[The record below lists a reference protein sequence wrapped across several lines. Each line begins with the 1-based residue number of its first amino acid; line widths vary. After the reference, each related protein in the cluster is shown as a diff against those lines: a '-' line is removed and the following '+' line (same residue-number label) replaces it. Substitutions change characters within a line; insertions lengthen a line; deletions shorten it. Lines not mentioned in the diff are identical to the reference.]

1 MKTQIR
7 RGVFETNSSSTHS
20 LQLAK
25 QTLDEARKAVIKRI
39 YDKYSGC
46 KNVVFDESEFLHDN
60 TLILR
65 GFPITDGDD
74 ASCVYYIISN
84 WVAKIQYLIMLLHH
98 YMYNI
103 DEYSSIGSYFG
114 SYYKTDK
121 ETMADL
127 KVYKRLVK
135 LIKEYA
141 KTKGYNLDAVVLDDM
156 DDSVWIEDFDFNG
169 KDIIESKIT
178 VESLENLFNTLMDD
192 NYVLTYCDEA
202 YSPYISPSIY
212 IY

>member
-25 QTLDEARKAVIKRI
+25 QTLNEARKSVSERI
-39 YDKYSGC
+39 YNKYSEYE
-46 KNVVFDESEFLHDN
+46 NFVFDESEFLYN
-60 TLILR
+60 NKLILR
-65 GFPITDGDD
+65 GLHIKSSNEE
-74 ASCVYYIISN
+74 SCVYYIISN
-84 WVAKIQYLIMLLHH
+84 WVAKIQYLIMFLYN

-103 DEYSSIGSYFG
+103 DEYSLIENS
-114 SYYKTDK
+114 YKTDK
-121 ETMADL
+121 ETMINL
-127 KVYKRLVK
+127 KVYKRLIE

-141 KTKGYNLDAVVLDDM
+141 KTKGYNIDTIVLDDIE
-156 DDSVWIEDFDFNG
+156 DSVWIEYFDFNS
-169 KDIIESKIT
+169 KEIIDSKIT
-178 VESLENLFNTLMDD
+178 VELIENLFNTLMDD
-192 NYVLTYCDEA
+192 NYILTYCDEA

>member
-25 QTLDEARKAVIKRI
+25 QTLDEARKAVHKRI
-39 YDKYSGC
+39 YDKYSGHE
-46 KNVVFDESEFLHDN
+46 NVVFSESEFLHDN
-60 TLILR
+60 ALILR

-74 ASCVYYIISN
+74 ASCIYYIISN
-84 WVAKIQYLIMLLHH
+84 WVAKIQYLIMLLNH
-98 YMYNI
+98 YIYNI
-103 DEYSSIGSYFG
+103 DEYSLIDSS
-114 SYYKTDK
+114 YKTDK
-121 ETMADL
+121 ETMVNF
-127 KVYKRLVK
+127 KVYKRLVE

-141 KTKGYNLDAVVLDDM
+141 KTKGYNLDAVVLDDIE
-156 DDSVWIEDFDFNG
+156 DGVWIEDFDFNG
-169 KDIIESKIT
+169 KDITESKIT

-212 IY
+212 ILQ

>member
-1 MKTQIR
+1 MKAQIR

-25 QTLDEARKAVIKRI
+25 QTLDEARKAVSKRI
-39 YDKYSGC
+39 YDKYSGQED
-46 KNVVFDESEFLHDN
+46 VVFDESEFLYDN
-60 TLILR
+60 ALILR
-65 GFPITDGDD
+65 GFPIKSSNEE
-74 ASCVYYIISN
+74 SCIYYIISN
-84 WVAKIQYLIMLLHH
+84 WVAKIQYLIMFLNH

-103 DEYSSIGSYFG
+103 DEYSLIENS
-114 SYYKTDK
+114 YKTDK
-121 ETMADL
+121 ETMINL
-127 KVYKRLVK
+127 KVYKRLVE

-141 KTKGYNLDAVVLDDM
+141 KTKGYNLDAVVLDDIE
-156 DDSVWIEDFDFNG
+156 DGVWIEDFEFNG
-169 KDIIESKIT
+169 KDIKESKIT

-202 YSPYISPSIY
+202 YAAYISPSIY

>member
-1 MKTQIR
+1 MKAQIR

-25 QTLDEARKAVIKRI
+25 QTLDEARKAVSKRI
-39 YDKYSGC
+39 YDKYSGRED
-46 KNVVFDESEFLHDN
+46 VVFDESEFLYDN
-60 TLILR
+60 AFILR
-65 GFPITDGDD
+65 GFPIKDSDEE
-74 ASCVYYIISN
+74 SCVYYIISN
-84 WVAKIQYLIMLLHH
+84 WVAKIQYLIMFLNH

-103 DEYSSIGSYFG
+103 DEYSSIGKS
-114 SYYKTDK
+114 YKTDK
-121 ETMADL
+121 ETMANL
-127 KVYKRLVK
+127 KVYKRLVE

-141 KTKGYNLDAVVLDDM
+141 KTKGYNLDAVVLDDIE
-156 DDSVWIEDFDFNG
+156 DGVWIEDFYFNG

-178 VESLENLFNTLMDD
+178 VELLENLFNTLMDD

>member
-25 QTLDEARKAVIKRI
+25 QTLDEARKAVNKRI
-39 YDKYSGC
+39 YDRYSWC
-46 KNVVFDESEFLHDN
+46 EDVIFDESEFLYN
-60 TLILR
+60 NNLILR
-65 GFPITDGDD
+65 GFNIKSSNEE
-74 ASCVYYIISN
+74 SCIYYIISN
-84 WVAKIQYLIMLLHH
+84 WVAKIQYLIMFLNN

-103 DEYSSIGSYFG
+103 DGYSLIENS
-114 SYYKTDK
+114 YKTDK
-121 ETMADL
+121 ETMINL
-127 KVYKRLVK
+127 KVYKRFIE

-141 KTKGYNLDAVVLDDM
+141 KTKGYDINSIVLDD
-156 DDSVWIEDFDFNG
+156 IEDSIWVEDFKFNG
-169 KDIIESKIT
+169 KDIVESKIT
-178 VESLENLFNTLMDD
+178 VELLENLFNTLMDD

-212 IY
+212 VY

>member
-25 QTLDEARKAVIKRI
+25 QTLDEVKKAVNKRI
-39 YDKYSGC
+39 WDKYLGHESF
-46 KNVVFDESEFLHDN
+46 VFDESDFLYDN
-60 TLILR
+60 VLFLR
-65 GFPITDGDD
+65 GFPIKSSNDE
-74 ASCVYYIISN
+74 SCIYYIISN
-84 WVAKIQYLIMLLHH
+84 WVAKIQYLTMFLDNYI
-98 YMYNI
+98 YNI
-103 DEYSSIGSYFG
+103 DEYSSIYDS
-114 SYYKTDK
+114 YKTNK
-121 ETMADL
+121 EIMANL
-127 KVYKRLVK
+127 KVYKRLVE

-141 KTKGYNLDAVVLDDM
+141 KTKGYNLNAIVLDDIE
-156 DDSVWIEDFDFNG
+156 DSTWIEHFDFNG
-169 KDIIESKIT
+169 KEIIDSKIT

-202 YSPYISPSIY
+202 YVPYISPSIY

>member
-20 LQLAK
+20 LQLVN
-25 QTLDEARKAVIKRI
+25 QTLDEAKKEVNKRI
-39 YDKYSGC
+39 YDKYFGHNNS
-46 KNVVFDESEFLHDN
+46 VFDESEFLHDN
-60 TLILR
+60 VLVLR
-65 GFPITDGDD
+65 GFNIESSNEE
-74 ASCVYYIISN
+74 SCVYYIISN
-84 WVAKIQYLIMLLHH
+84 WVAKIQYLIMFLNH

-103 DEYSSIGSYFG
+103 DEYSSIGS
-114 SYYKTDK
+114 SYETDK
-121 ETMADL
+121 ETMANL
-127 KVYKRLVK
+127 KVYKRLVE

-141 KTKGYNLDAVVLDDM
+141 KTKGYNLDAVVLDDIE
-156 DDSVWIEDFDFNG
+156 DGVWIEDFDFNG

-178 VESLENLFNTLMDD
+178 VELLENLFNTLMDD

>member
-25 QTLDEARKAVIKRI
+25 QTLDEARKAVTKRI
-39 YDKYSGC
+39 YDKYSEHE
-46 KNVVFDESEFLHDN
+46 NVVFNESEFLHDN

-65 GFPITDGDD
+65 GFQITDGDD

-84 WVAKIQYLIMLLHH
+84 WVAKIQYLIMLLYQ

-103 DEYSSIGSYFG
+103 DEYSSIGSY
-114 SYYKTDK
+114 YNTDK
-121 ETMADL
+121 EIMVNF
-127 KVYKRLVK
+127 KVYKRLVE

-156 DDSVWIEDFDFNG
+156 EDSVWIEDFDFNG

-202 YSPYISPSIY
+202 YRPYISPTIY
-212 IY
+212 VY

>member
-1 MKTQIR
+1 MKVQVR

-25 QTLDEARKAVIKRI
+25 KTLDEARKYVSERI
-39 YDKYSGC
+39 YDKYSEYE
-46 KNVVFDESEFLHDN
+46 NFVFDESEFLYN
-60 TLILR
+60 NNLILR
-65 GFPITDGDD
+65 GFNIKSSNEE
-74 ASCVYYIISN
+74 SCVYYIISN
-84 WVAKIQYLIMLLHH
+84 WVAKIQYLIMFLYH

-103 DEYSSIGSYFG
+103 DEYSLIEN
-114 SYYKTDK
+114 YYKTDK
-121 ETMADL
+121 ETFINL
-127 KVYKRLVK
+127 KVYKRLVE

-141 KTKGYNLDAVVLDDM
+141 KTKGYNIDTIILDDIE
-156 DDSVWIEDFDFNG
+156 DGAWIEYFDFNG
-169 KDIIESKIT
+169 KEIIDSKIT
-178 VESLENLFNTLMDD
+178 VELLENLFNTLMDD

>member
-20 LQLAK
+20 LQLVK
-25 QTLDEARKAVIKRI
+25 QTLDEARKAVRKRI
-39 YDKYSGC
+39 YDKYSGHE
-46 KNVVFDESEFLHDN
+46 NVVFSESEFLHDN
-60 TLILR
+60 ALILR

-74 ASCVYYIISN
+74 ASCIYYIISN
-84 WVAKIQYLIMLLHH
+84 WVAKIQYLIMLLNH
-98 YMYNI
+98 YIYNI
-103 DEYSSIGSYFG
+103 DEYSLIDSS
-114 SYYKTDK
+114 YKTDK
-121 ETMADL
+121 ETMVSF
-127 KVYKRLVK
+127 KVYKRLVE

-141 KTKGYNLDAVVLDDM
+141 KTKGYNLDAVVLDDIE
-156 DDSVWIEDFDFNG
+156 DGVWIEDFDFNG
-169 KDIIESKIT
+169 KDITESKIT

>member
-25 QTLDEARKAVIKRI
+25 QTLDEARKAVSKRI
-39 YDKYSGC
+39 YDKYSGGEDI
-46 KNVVFDESEFLHDN
+46 VFDESEFLYDN

-65 GFPITDGDD
+65 GFPITDGDE
-74 ASCVYYIISN
+74 ASCIYYIISN
-84 WVAKIQYLIMLLHH
+84 WVAKIQYLIMLLNH
-98 YMYNI
+98 YIYNI
-103 DEYSSIGSYFG
+103 DEYSLIDSS
-114 SYYKTDK
+114 YKTNK
-121 ETMADL
+121 EIMVDL

-141 KTKGYNLDAVVLDDM
+141 KTKGYNLDAVVLEDM
-156 DDSVWIEDFDFNG
+156 EDSVWIEDFDFNG

-202 YSPYISPSIY
+202 YSPYISPTIY

>member
-25 QTLDEARKAVIKRI
+25 QTLDEARKAVNKRI
-39 YDKYSGC
+39 YDRYSWC
-46 KNVVFDESEFLHDN
+46 ENSIFDESEFLHDN
-60 TLILR
+60 TLILK
-65 GFPITDGDD
+65 GFKIEDS
-74 ASCVYYIISN
+74 AEESSVYYIISN
-84 WVAKIQYLIMLLHH
+84 WVAKIQYLIMFLNH

-103 DEYSSIGSYFG
+103 DEYSSIGS
-114 SYYKTDK
+114 SYKTDK
-121 ETMADL
+121 ETMVNL
-127 KVYKRLVK
+127 KVYKRLVE

-141 KTKGYNLDAVVLDDM
+141 KTKGYNLDAVVLDDIE
-156 DDSVWIEDFDFNG
+156 DGVWIGDFDFNG
-169 KDIIESKIT
+169 KDVIESKIT
-178 VESLENLFNTLMDD
+178 VELLENLFNTLMDD

-202 YSPYISPSIY
+202 YSPYISPTIY